1 MTFDDARRDLEAWR
15 ADFPDDPF
23 AADASLRRLLDRAL
37 PAERMAALAH
47 EATRFG
53 RAVVDTIG
61 PACARYEHR
70 AHLPELA
77 RYDGFGRRI
86 EAVSFDPDYHRAGEA
101 VWRSGLVTHAGTPG
115 RAYEQATLLYLLSL
129 EGEAGHACPAVCT
142 IGLARALRRA
152 ADPAIRDLFLPRL
165 LDTDYAQAERGSQF
179 LTEVQGGS
187 DVGANATI
195 ARPQADGTYEITGEK
210 WFCSVADAQQFLVT
224 ARVPDGPP
232 GTRGL
237 GCFVIPR
244 TVDDAPNGFVLR
256 RLKEKLGTRGM
267 ASGEIDLDGAR
278 AWPIGAVE
286 NGFRTAV
293 GIVLNTSRWMTAIG
307 SAGMMRRAYLEASAY
322 ARHRRAFG
330 RPIDEFPSTRA
341 TIADLRVMWLGAL
354 HLVFALTALEDRID
368 SASADDEV
376 TIYHRFLVNATKY
389 ALSVDATS
397 ATRKAIE
404 VLGGNGTIEDFSVLP
419 RLYRDSIVYES
430 WEGTHNVLVAQ
441 VLTDLHRMPIVDVVA
456 ERLGKILRASTAPF
470 AEQAHA
476 ELDDAVDDMRRS
488 ITDGDFGDR
497 HFRSVLDHVVTIAR
511 DRSSPRRRRGPR
523 GRAPPPDATRRSES
537 AARLRLRR
545 PRRHPRRRRLT
556 RPRGRQH
563 RAEVG
568 GADARGGFAPPTRRF
583 GEPSE
588 GRPGVAEDRRSG
600 VPAPSATT
608 NVPTECQSTSG
619 AR

>member
-1 MTFDDARRDLEAWR
+1 VTFDDARRDLEAWR
-15 ADFPDDPF
+15 ADFPDDLF
-23 AADASLRRLLDRAL
+23 GADASLRALLDRVL
-37 PAERMAALAH
+37 PADRVAALARD
-47 EATRFG
+47 ASRFG
-53 RAVVDTIG
+53 RAVVDTVG

-77 RYDGFGRRI
+77 RYDSIGRRV
-86 EAVSFDPDYHRAGEA
+86 EAVRFDPDYHRAGAA
-101 VWRSGLVTHAGTPG
+101 VWQSGLVAQSGTPG

-142 IGLARALRRA
+142 IGLARALRRV
-152 ADPAIRDLFLPRL
+152 ADPAIRDRFLPPL
-165 LDTDYAQAERGSQF
+165 LDTEYVHAQRGSQF

-187 DVGANATI
+187 DVGANATV
-195 ARPQADGTYEITGEK
+195 ARPQADGSYAITGEK

-244 TVDDAPNGFVLR
+244 LLDGEPNGFVLR

-267 ASGEIDLDGAR
+267 ASGEIDLEGAR

-286 NGFRTAV
+286 NGFRTVV

-368 SASADDEV
+368 SASADDEITV
-376 TIYHRFLVNATKY
+376 YHRFLVNATKY
-389 ALSVDATS
+389 ALSVDATAAARS
-397 ATRKAIE
+397 AIE
-404 VLGGNGTIEDFSVLP
+404 VLGGNGTIEEFSVLP

-441 VLTDLHRMPIVDVVA
+441 VLADLHRLPIVDVVG
-456 ERLGKILRASTAPF
+456 ERIGKLCNASASPAADRAY
-470 AEQAHA
+470 A
-476 ELDDAVDDMRRS
+476 ELDDALRDMRRS
-488 ITDGDFGDR
+488 ITDADFGAH
-497 HFRSVLDHVVTIAR
+497 HFRGVLDRVVAIAR
-511 DRSSPRRRRGPR
+511 VASLLDGGEHVAAEHLLR
-523 GRAPPPDATRRSES
+523 TRVVGQRSEHDS
-537 AARLRLRR
+537 SYAARVDTLA
-545 PRRHPRRRRLT
+545 
-556 RPRGRQH
+556 
-563 RAEVG
+563 RA
-568 GADARGGFAPPTRRF
+568 D
-583 GEPSE
+583 
-588 GRPGVAEDRRSG
+588 
-600 VPAPSATT
+600 
-608 NVPTECQSTSG
+608 
-619 AR
+619 

>member
-1 MTFDDARRDLEAWR
+1 MPTSRTTRSPPMHPCAGSSSAPCRPSAWPRSAR
-15 ADFPDDPF
+15 
-23 AADASLRRLLDRAL
+23 
-37 PAERMAALAH
+37 

-86 EAVSFDPDYHRAGEA
+86 EAVRFDPDYHRAGEA
-101 VWRSGLVTHAGTPG
+101 VWRSGLVAHAGTPG

-152 ADPAIRDLFLPRL
+152 ADPAIRDRFLPPL
-165 LDTDYAQAERGSQF
+165 LDTDYAHAERGSQF

-195 ARPQADGTYEITGEK
+195 ARPRADGTYEITGEK

-224 ARVPDGPP
+224 ARVPDGPS

-244 TVDDAPNGFVLR
+244 TLDDVPNGFVLR

-341 TIADLRVMWLGAL
+341 TIADLRVLWLGAL
-354 HLVFALTALEDRID
+354 HLAFALTALEDRID
-368 SASADDEV
+368 AANADDEV
-376 TIYHRFLVNATKY
+376 TVYHRFLVNATKY

-397 ATRKAIE
+397 ATRTAIE

-456 ERLGKILRASTAPF
+456 ERLGKILHASSAPF
-470 AEQAHA
+470 ADQAHA

-488 ITDGDFGDR
+488 ITDRDFGDR
-497 HFRSVLDHVVTIAR
+497 HFRSVLDRVVTIAR
-511 DRSSPRRRRGPR
+511 HRSSPRRRRGPC
-523 GRAPPPDATRRSES
+523 GRAPPPGATRRSES
-537 AARLRLRR
+537 AARSRLRR
-545 PRRHPRRRRLT
+545 PRRRPRRRRLT
-556 RPRGRQH
+556 PRGSSH
-563 RAEVG
+563 SSAKSAEPMLGAALAPFARRDGSPSVG
-568 GADARGGFAPPTRRF
+568 GQ
-583 GEPSE
+583 S
-588 GRPGVAEDRRSG
+588 VAEDRRSG
-600 VPAPSATT
+600 VATASDPA
-608 NVPTECQSTSG
+608 NVPTECQRTSG